1 MIQGTGSG
9 AGKSLIVTALCRIFR
24 DMGIN
29 TAPFKAQNMAL
40 NSYISADGGEIGRAQ
55 VLQAEAARI
64 EPTVDMNPILLKAS
78 GESGS
83 QVIIHGK
90 VHSTMKARDYHKF
103 VKGDSKRGTKSP
115 VCSAAWTAVKE
126 SYDGL
131 SQKHDLIVM
140 EGAGSPA
147 EINLL
152 DADIVNMAAAKHAK
166 APVVLV
172 GDIDKGGVFAS
183 LYGSV
188 KLLGR
193 DAKHIK
199 AFVINKFRGDFEILR
214 PGLEMIHEKTG
225 KPVISVLPYI
235 KDIGLPEEDGLFFE
249 RFKQFKRFERL
260 KQIKIVVVRLQYISN
275 FTDFDPFAYE
285 PDVELIYS
293 ANASDI
299 ENADIVIIPGSKNTV
314 KDLVFLKE
322 SGLDKSIKR
331 AYKKG
336 VQIIGMCGGYQML
349 GKKIYDPYRVESRH
363 KIIDGIGLLNI
374 ETTFGK
380 EKIICRTE
388 AILNGEWVNGLM
400 GNSMRETIHRFTNS
414 PIHRLNGYEIH
425 MGQSKG
431 DIGLFKISRLSNSP
445 IHLYEPWPFT
455 DSSTFD
461 GSKNNNCWGTYLHGI
476 FENDSFRRGIINHA
490 RKKRK
495 LSPLDSKAIYA
506 DIKDKAIN
514 NLANIV
520 KENIDLDFIK
530 RIINL

>member
-9 AGKSLIVTALCRIFR
+9 TGKSLIVTALCRIFR
-24 DMGIN
+24 DMGVN

-78 GESGS
+78 GEAGS

-90 VHSTMKARDYHKF
+90 VHSTMKAKEYYAFK
-103 VKGDSKRGTKSP
+103 KTAWK
-115 VCSAAWTAVKE
+115 AAKE
-126 SYDGL
+126 SYDRL

-166 APVVLV
+166 APVILV

-225 KPVISVLPYI
+225 KPVIGVLPYI

-249 RFKQFKRFERL
+249 RFKQFKQLERF

-293 ANASDI
+293 ANSTDI

-314 KDLVFLKE
+314 KDLIFLKE

-349 GKKIYDPYRVESRH
+349 GKKIYDPYRVESQY
-363 KIIDGIGLLNI
+363 KVIDGIELLNI
-374 ETTFGK
+374 ETNFDK
-380 EKIICRTE
+380 EKTICRTE

-400 GNSMRETIHRFTNS
+400 GNSDGKTIHRFTDS
-414 PIHRLNGYEIH
+414 PIHRLKGYEIH
-425 MGQSKG
+425 MGQSRG

-445 IHLYEPWPFT
+445 IHPFT
-455 DSSTFD
+455 HSPTFD

-476 FENDSFRRGIINHA
+476 FENDSFRRGVINHA
-490 RKKRK
+490 RKIKR
-495 LSPLDSKAIYA
+495 LPPLNSKVVYA

-520 KENIDLDFIK
+520 KENIDMDFIK